1 MTFHAQKQANRP
13 VAPAGGVLQ
22 RKCDKC
28 RKKKAILQRYAA
40 DLAPDTVPPVVH
52 EVLRSPGAP
61 LDPST
66 RAFMEPRFGHDFSR
80 VRVHA
85 DTRAAESARAVK
97 ARAYTVGRDVVAA
110 LVANVELPG
119 PEKARRTGSN

>member
-52 EVLRSPGAP
+52 EVLRLNGSCYFFTVA
-61 LDPST
+61 LLERYSRLLT
-66 RAFMEPRFGHDFSR
+66 EKYSRITNRFRR
-80 VRVHA
+80 VKTAQCSLNH
-85 DTRAAESARAVK
+85 
-97 ARAYTVGRDVVAA
+97 
-110 LVANVELPG
+110 
-119 PEKARRTGSN
+119 